1 MKFLNNLWPWKE
13 IARLNGEIDFLKR
26 TLEHE
31 QTSHNLTRA
40 SLQDHKLELIDHRS
54 RVVQGQ
60 KDIRKLATI
69 LAMKSG
75 ITILFLFLSLSAF
88 GQPLQR
94 QLFTTNTLP
103 ILSSISGPMV
113 TTNGSGKPELT
124 FNGAGLTNIT
134 GVVVAQ
140 GTNII
145 TRTNGQVVTVN
156 GVTDTNV
163 VDILLGGVTNGAINN
178 ISNWVNTIVSQNVSN
193 AVGMI
198 SFTVDGGGLIVATNK
213 SFWVR
218 VPWSGT
224 ILAATLITDV
234 SSSTGL
240 DIWKTNYAQYPPL
253 VANTIVASALP
264 TMTASVKY
272 QDTTLTGWQKSFAS
286 NDVFKF
292 IIYSNSAATQITL
305 NLDVRKQ

>member
-1 MKFLNNLWPWKE
+1 
-13 IARLNGEIDFLKR
+13 
-26 TLEHE
+26 
-31 QTSHNLTRA
+31 
-40 SLQDHKLELIDHRS
+40 
-54 RVVQGQ
+54 
-60 KDIRKLATI
+60 
-69 LAMKSG
+69 
-75 ITILFLFLSLSAF
+75 
-88 GQPLQR
+88 
-94 QLFTTNTLP
+94 
-103 ILSSISGPMV
+103 
-113 TTNGSGKPELT
+113 
-124 FNGAGLTNIT
+124 
-134 GVVVAQ
+134 
-140 GTNII
+140 
-145 TRTNGQVVTVN
+145 
-156 GVTDTNV
+156 
-163 VDILLGGVTNGAINN
+163 
-178 ISNWVNTIVSQNVSN
+178 
-193 AVGMI
+193 
-198 SFTVDGGGLIVATNK
+198 
-213 SFWVR
+213 VR